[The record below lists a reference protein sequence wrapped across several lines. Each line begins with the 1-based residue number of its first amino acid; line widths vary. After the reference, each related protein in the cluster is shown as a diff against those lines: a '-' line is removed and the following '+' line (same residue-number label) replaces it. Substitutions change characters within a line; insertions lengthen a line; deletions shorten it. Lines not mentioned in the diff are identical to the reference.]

1 MLRQLLT
8 LVTLSCCLL
17 AQASVQRRA
26 GSSLSTAGDF
36 GNYAVEGAQEV
47 AHGIQKGTTLPAGY
61 TAIDASAWNA
71 SAETVIGWH
80 DEGGGVV
87 SVSLSEQATGWA
99 LNGAIKIGT
108 MAAAGARRDEGPHGL
123 RFTVRALAGTR
134 GKIGLWAMGFVS
146 ADADT
151 AISIDIGDDGVVDLG
166 YVATRSVVLERRQ
179 WDVRIP
185 PSGSLDVII
194 RTQGRAT
201 APTGGQATYFSGL
214 TVRFTPGS
222 FCDIARHGEMCAGN
236 LLGSDSASS
245 GAHMVLLELED
256 APATVPGVLVIG
268 VQAVTIP
275 IPGSSC
281 LLYTNP
287 VVAIPLI
294 TDSRGDASRRL
305 PLPIG
310 VGRFDV
316 FCQCVMATAAW
327 VASSNSVAVSWRR

>member
-1 MLRQLLT
+1 MLRQLLA

-17 AQASVQRRA
+17 AQASVLRRA

-47 AHGIQKGTTLPAGY
+47 AHGILKGTTLPDGY

-87 SVSLSEQATGWA
+87 AVSLSEQATGWA
-99 LNGAIKIGT
+99 LNGAIEIGT
-108 MAAAGARRDEGPHGL
+108 MAAAAARRDAGPHSL
-123 RFTVRALAGTR
+123 RFSIRTLAGTR
-134 GKIGLWAMGFVS
+134 GKIELWAMGFASVGGN
-146 ADADT
+146 T
-151 AISIDIGDDGVVDLG
+151 AISIDLGDDGLADFG

-185 PSGSLDVII
+185 PSGSLDVSIY
-194 RTQGRAT
+194 TQGRAK
-201 APTGGQATYFSGL
+201 APVGGQATYFSGI

-222 FCDIARHGEMCAGN
+222 FCDIARHGAMCAGN

-245 GAHMVLLELED
+245 GGHVVLLELED

-268 VQAVTIP
+268 AQAVTIP

-287 VVAIPLI
+287 VVAIPFI
-294 TDSRGDASRRL
+294 TDSRGEASLRL

-316 FCQCVMATAAW
+316 RCQGVTAAAAR
-327 VASSNSVAVSWRR
+327 VTSSNAVAVSWRR

>member
-8 LVTLSCCLL
+8 VVTLSCCLL

-47 AHGIQKGTTLPAGY
+47 AHGVLKGITLPNGY
-61 TAIDASAWNA
+61 TAIDASTWNA

-99 LNGAIKIGT
+99 LNGAMKIGT
-108 MAAAGARRDEGPHGL
+108 MAAAAARRNEGPHGL
-123 RFTVRALAGTR
+123 RFTIRALAGTR
-134 GKIGLWAMGFVS
+134 GKIELWAMGFVS
-146 ADADT
+146 VGADT
-151 AISIDIGDDGVVDLG
+151 AISIDVGDDGVADFG
-166 YVATRSVVLERRQ
+166 YVATRSVLLERRQ

-194 RTQGRAT
+194 RTQGHAT
-201 APTGGQATYFSGL
+201 APTGAQATYFSGL

-222 FCDIARHGEMCAGN
+222 FCDISRHGAMCAGN

-245 GAHMVLLELED
+245 GGHVVLLELED

-294 TDSRGDASRRL
+294 TDSRGDASQRL

-316 FCQCVMATAAW
+316 RCQCVTAT
-327 VASSNSVAVSWRR
+327 VARVTSSNSVAVSWRR